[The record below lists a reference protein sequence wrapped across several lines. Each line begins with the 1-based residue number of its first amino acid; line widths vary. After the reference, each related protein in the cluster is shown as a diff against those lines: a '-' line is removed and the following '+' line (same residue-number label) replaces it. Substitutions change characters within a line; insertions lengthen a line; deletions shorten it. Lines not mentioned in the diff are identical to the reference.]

1 MNYMNM
7 RYVVSMLVMLPLAMN
22 GMMCHKLAPVKK
34 KVVFQQQLTRR
45 SFFHKNSYFDTLI
58 DDPQWSM
65 IDADEAIRKEVAT
78 ATLSGN
84 VLCRNNIAEVQN
96 KIVDKAIKYKSI
108 NTVLQY
114 RFDRIDTHNNDFN
127 KYSSD
132 TKYAYLLRQLH
143 RHVEGKVCSCRM
155 HEKSN
160 AWYSAYENDL
170 DNISYELDAFD
181 ESLERE

>member
-1 MNYMNM
+1 
-7 RYVVSMLVMLPLAMN
+7 MLPLAMN
-22 GMMCHKLAPVKK
+22 GMMKLAPVKRK
-34 KVVFQQQLTRR
+34 FVSQKQLTRR

-58 DDPQWSM
+58 DDPQCS
-65 IDADEAIRKEVAT
+65 ITDADEAIRKEVET

-108 NTVLQY
+108 NTILQY

-132 TKYAYLLRQLH
+132 IKYAYVLRQLH
-143 RHVEGKVCSCRM
+143 RHVKGKVCSCEM
-155 HEKSN
+155 HEKSI
-160 AWYSAYENDL
+160 AWHAAYENDL
-170 DNISYELDAFD
+170 DNMLDELDAFD
-181 ESLERE
+181 GTLPTE